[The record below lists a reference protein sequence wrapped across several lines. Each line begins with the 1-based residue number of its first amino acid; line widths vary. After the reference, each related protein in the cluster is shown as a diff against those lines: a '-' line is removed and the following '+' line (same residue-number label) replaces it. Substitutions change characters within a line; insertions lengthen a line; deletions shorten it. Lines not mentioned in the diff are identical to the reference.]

1 MKKLNWTG
9 DLGLQFR
16 LNLDRH
22 SGNLHDFAVGIGE
35 FHHEFCVQNAPSW
48 SKHVRTLMLC
58 ACFLH
63 QHFLVKHSLVE
74 VVQLNDWMFVW
85 H

>member
-16 LNLDRH
+16 LNRDRH

-35 FHHEFCVQNAPSW
+35 FHHEFCA
-48 SKHVRTLMLC
+48 HDM
-58 ACFLH
+58 
-63 QHFLVKHSLVE
+63 
-74 VVQLNDWMFVW
+74 DDMI
-85 H
+85 